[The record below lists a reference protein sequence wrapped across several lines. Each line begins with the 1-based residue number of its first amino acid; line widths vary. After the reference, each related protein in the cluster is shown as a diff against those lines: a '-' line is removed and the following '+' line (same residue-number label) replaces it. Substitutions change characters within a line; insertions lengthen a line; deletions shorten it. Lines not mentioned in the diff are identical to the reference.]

1 MKANRNRPCHQIWSL
16 AFFLPLAVMLPA
28 AWFSFSLSAV
38 ALQKID
44 VTGAWDLRVEAP
56 EGTAT
61 PMMDLVQEGE
71 KITGTYAGQMGKA
84 RLEGTLQEDRIK
96 FSLTLTF
103 KDRNYSIAYS
113 GTVKGNTMAG
123 TAQFGDTGTGRWTA
137 QRKKTP

>member
-1 MKANRNRPCHQIWSL
+1 MP
-16 AFFLPLAVMLPA
+16 PAV
-28 AWFSFSLSAV
+28 WFASSLSAV

-44 VTGAWDLRVEAP
+44 VTGAWDLHVEAP

-61 PMMDLVQEGE
+61 PTMDLVQEGE

-84 RLEGTLQEDRIK
+84 RLEGTLQDDRIQ
-96 FSLTLTF
+96 FSLTLKF
-103 KDRNYSIAYS
+103 KDRSYPIAYS

-137 QRKKTP
+137 QRRKTP